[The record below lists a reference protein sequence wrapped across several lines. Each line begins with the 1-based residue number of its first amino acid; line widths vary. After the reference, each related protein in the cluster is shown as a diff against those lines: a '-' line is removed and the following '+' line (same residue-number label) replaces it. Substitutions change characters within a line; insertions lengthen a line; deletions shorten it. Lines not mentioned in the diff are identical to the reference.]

1 MRSQVSVPVLVLSA
15 AACFGAANAWAQQAD
30 APDSAGSFEVPAT
43 PWGDPDLQGVWDYR
57 TITPMQRPQEFGDRE
72 FYTEEEVEALEGR
85 AARRMDEPPD
95 EDTPANLVHAQYMTD
110 PGRYVDESRRTSLI
124 VDPPNGRVPPLTDEA
139 EARQAAARSMPRSG
153 GSADSYVD
161 RSLMER
167 CITQGFPRSIM
178 PTLYNNNIKIV
189 QAPGLVAIIHEMI
202 HETRIV
208 PLDGSDFSGVPSYIG
223 ESRGH
228 WEGDTLVVETRN
240 FNGEV
245 SFQGARENLVVTERF
260 TRVAPDRIGFSMTLE
275 DDTQWTRPWTVAYTM
290 RPTEGDLFEYACH
303 EGNYGLRN
311 ILQNAR
317 DEERAAAN

>member
-1 MRSQVSVPVLVLSA
+1 LVLTA
-15 AACFGAANAWAQQAD
+15 ATCFGAAIAWAQQA
-30 APDSAGSFEVPAT
+30 ATTDSAEPFEAPLTPPLT

-57 TITPMQRPQEFGDRE
+57 TITPMQRPREFGDRA
-72 FYTEEEVEALEGR
+72 FYTEEEIAALEGR

-124 VDPPNGRVPPLTDEA
+124 VDPPDGRIPPLTEEA
-139 EARQAAARSMPRSG
+139 QARQGAARGMSRG
-153 GSADSYVD
+153 AADSYVD
-161 RSLMER
+161 RTLMER

-189 QAPGLVAIIHEMI
+189 QAPGYAAIVHEMI

-208 PLDGSDFSGVPSYIG
+208 PLDGRDFSGVASYIG

-245 SFQGARENLVVTERF
+245 SFQGARENLIVTERF

-275 DDTQWTRPWTVAYTM
+275 DDTQWTQPWTVAYSM
-290 RPTEGDLFEYACH
+290 RPTDGDLFEYACH